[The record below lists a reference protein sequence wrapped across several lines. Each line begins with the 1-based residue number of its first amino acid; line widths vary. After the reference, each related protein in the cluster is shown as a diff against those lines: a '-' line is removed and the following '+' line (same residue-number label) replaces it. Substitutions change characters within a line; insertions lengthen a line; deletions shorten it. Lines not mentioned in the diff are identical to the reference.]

1 MPCSSTRE
9 GRLCHLGSGT
19 PNRPTQRHPHPS
31 LPDCLA
37 LPSPGFPQGQ
47 TLTSIIHPR
56 SPRISQLRHPRFS
69 NHSSRQRCPEI
80 TAAPWLS
87 PAWNCAP
94 FISAQG
100 EGTQGTFLLLP
111 RPCPHNLWHQ
121 PLSPPPSRG
130 LASPGAAGRGTATR
144 GVPSQANT
152 TPPQPT
158 PLVSREAQRCPAGQ
172 AEDGEAQA
180 GLA

>member
-1 MPCSSTRE
+1 M
-9 GRLCHLGSGT
+9 GSGT
-19 PNRPTQRHPHPS
+19 PKRPTQRHPHPP

-37 LPSPGFPQGQ
+37 LPSLGFPQGP
-47 TLTSIIHPR
+47 TLTSIIHPQ

-130 LASPGAAGRGTATR
+130 LASPGAAGRGIATR

-152 TPPQPT
+152 TPPPSPPHWSPERPRDVQLGRQRMGRHRQARP
-158 PLVSREAQRCPAGQ
+158 RAGKAQVRAP
-172 AEDGEAQA
+172 
-180 GLA
+180 